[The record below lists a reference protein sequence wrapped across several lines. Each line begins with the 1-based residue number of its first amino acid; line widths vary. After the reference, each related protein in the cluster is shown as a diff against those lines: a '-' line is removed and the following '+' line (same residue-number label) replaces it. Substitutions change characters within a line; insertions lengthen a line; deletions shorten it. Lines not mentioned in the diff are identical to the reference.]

1 MELTAVER
9 HKTIV
14 EQGTV
19 SISIIIWAFL
29 CYEKS
34 TIEKKMLMENFDSF
48 AELYF
53 LIAKFLLESPFK
65 DVAKVRLDAA
75 CVNLSDRLILK
86 IWSLFT

>member
-1 MELTAVER
+1 
-9 HKTIV
+9 
-14 EQGTV
+14 
-19 SISIIIWAFL
+19 
-29 CYEKS
+29 
-34 TIEKKMLMENFDSF
+34 MLMENFDSF

-86 IWSLFT
+86 I